1 MHTFNITISAEDY
14 WTLRENYADTEA
26 VREFLQSVI
35 DREIQRMK
43 DQKER

>member
-14 WTLRENYADTEA
+14 WTLREKYADTEA

-35 DREIQRMK
+35 DREIQRLK